1 MSDLVNGWK
10 WVNLVSKKISS
21 AVPMVVLC
29 KAVQYSKCMTQN
41 DDGGFTF
48 SPGLVYDVRGAE
60 KESTEYLQ
68 KALTI
73 AK

>member
-1 MSDLVNGWK
+1 MGESCLQ
-10 WVNLVSKKISS
+10 LKKISS
-21 AVPMVVLC
+21 AVQIV
-29 KAVQYSKCMTQN
+29 VQYKTVQYNNCMTQN
-41 DDGGFTF
+41 VDGGFTF
-48 SPGLVYDVRGAE
+48 LPGLVYDVRGAE